1 MRQSLIGGATGRSIF
16 AGLALLG
23 IISTGAWAH
32 HGWGGYDATQK
43 LTLTGIIREATFSNP
58 HGTLQLETPKKTWL
72 VILSPP
78 LRMQNRGLAEEMLAV
93 GTTATVEG
101 YPHKTDPVEMRAERI
116 TIDGR
121 TTELR

>member
-1 MRQSLIGGATGRSIF
+1 MERSPISSVPGKATL

-23 IISTGAWAH
+23 ILSTGAWAH
-32 HGWGGYDATQK
+32 HGWGGYDSTQQ
-43 LTLTGIIREATFSNP
+43 LTLSGTIREVTFSNP
-58 HGTLQLETPKKTWL
+58 HGTLELETPEKTWM

-78 LRMQNRGLAEEMLAV
+78 LRMQNRGLTEAMLAV

>member
-1 MRQSLIGGATGRSIF
+1 MERSLIRRVPGKAML

-23 IISTGAWAH
+23 ILSTGAWAH
-32 HGWGGYDATQK
+32 HGWGGYDSTQK
-43 LTLTGIIREATFSNP
+43 LTLTGSIREATFSNP
-58 HGTLQLETPKKTWL
+58 HGTLQLETPEKTWL

-78 LRMQNRGLAEEMLAV
+78 LRMQNRGLTEAMLAV
-93 GTTATVEG
+93 GATATVEG